1 MGKAVP
7 MWISRQSNMLSV
19 LGKAASGFFLLFL
32 LLGLAGCSSSRYPTT
47 VYKTPA
53 TEKSTAIVGSS
64 KTNSRYAQ
72 KHDGAPT
79 DPFDPSKIKPVIP
92 KVEPLSAYGNKNP
105 YVVWGKKYYLL
116 PSAKNYRAVGT
127 ASWYGTKF
135 QGYRTSSGEAY
146 DMFKLTAAHK
156 SLPLPSYV
164 RVTNIQNGKQVI
176 VRVNDRG
183 PFHDDRLIDL
193 SYAAAHLLGITQKGT
208 GTVKVEA
215 IMPGNPAP
223 VAKTPSRPDPVSK
236 RDVQGLYVQVGAYRQ
251 PHVAQS
257 VQKKVS
263 PLTQHPIT
271 IHKTVVDNG
280 VVHRVLIGPLPNRSY
295 GDALVLSI
303 REQKIGAAIVKQL

>member
-1 MGKAVP
+1 MRFPA
-7 MWISRQSNMLSV
+7 QSNSV
-19 LGKAASGFFLLFL
+19 STLGNSKTVRGFFLLAL
-32 LLGLAGCSSSRYPTT
+32 LVLGLAGCSSSRHPAT

-53 TEKSTAIVGSS
+53 TEKSTGIVGSA
-64 KTNSRYAQ
+64 KTTSRYAQ
-72 KHDGAPT
+72 AHDGAPT
-79 DPFDPSKIKPVIP
+79 DPFDPTKIKPVIP

-135 QGYRTSSGEAY
+135 QGYRTSSGEPY
-146 DMFKLTAAHK
+146 DMLKLTAAHK
-156 SLPLPSYV
+156 SLPLPSYL

-193 SYAAAHLLGITQKGT
+193 SYAAAHLLGITQRGT
-208 GTVKVEA
+208 GQVKIEA
-215 IMPGNPAP
+215 ITPGVSAPMPV
-223 VAKTPSRPDPVSK
+223 VAKAATRPVQSTQGGT
-236 RDVQGLYVQVGAYRQ
+236 QGLYVQVGAYRQ
-251 PHVAQS
+251 PQVAQS

-271 IHKTVVDNG
+271 ISKTVVNNG
-280 VVHRVLIGPLPNRSY
+280 VVHRVLIGPLPKRSD
-295 GDALVLSI
+295 GDALALSI
-303 REQKIGAAIVKQL
+303 RGQKIGDAIVKQL